1 LLHRHAVRATL
12 ALAIAEV
19 ENEARVEP
27 VEFDEAIPDEMRD
40 ELLEAN
46 KIIQLSDHHS
56 EEARLR
62 RKAQNRRARGG

>member
-1 LLHRHAVRATL
+1 M
-12 ALAIAEV
+12 
-19 ENEARVEP
+19 EP